1 MLLYLIHEK
10 VRLFPHLLE
19 EKITTIDV
27 YYIIAVEG
35 MFFGYQQ
42 FCSPEKGL

>member
-1 MLLYLIHEK
+1 MLLYLVHEK

-19 EKITTIDV
+19 KKITTIDV

-42 FCSPEKGL
+42 FCFPERGL